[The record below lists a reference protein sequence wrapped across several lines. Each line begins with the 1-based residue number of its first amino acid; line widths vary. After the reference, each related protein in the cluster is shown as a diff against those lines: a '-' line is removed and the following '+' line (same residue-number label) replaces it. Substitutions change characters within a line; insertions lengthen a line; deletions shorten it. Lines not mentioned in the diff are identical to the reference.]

1 MMQICF
7 EVPGQPRGKGR
18 PRFARRGNFVKTYT
32 DAATASYEDQ
42 IRFYALQA
50 MGSSEPLKTALEAF
64 IYVRLPVPQ
73 SYSKKRTEACLSGL
87 ERPCKKPDLDNIIKA
102 MMDGMNEVIY
112 DDDVQI
118 VNITATKLYAAKAEV
133 YILIKEI
140 I

>member
-18 PRFARRGNFVKTYT
+18 PRFVRRGNFVKTYT
-32 DAATASYEDQ
+32 DAKTVGYEDQ
-42 IRFYALQA
+42 VRIYARQA

-64 IYVRLPVPQ
+64 IYVKLPVPQ

-102 MMDGMNEVIY
+102 MMDGMNKIVY
-112 DDDVQI
+112 DDDVQVI
-118 VNITATKLYAAKAEV
+118 SIQAIKRYAINAGV
-133 YILIKEI
+133 DILIKEKE
-140 I
+140 

>member
-1 MMQICF
+1 MQICF

-32 DAATASYEDQ
+32 DAKTSSYEDQ

-73 SYSKKRTEACLSGL
+73 SYSKKRTEACLNGL
-87 ERPCKKPDLDNIIKA
+87 EKPCKKPDLDNIIKA
-102 MMDGMNEVIY
+102 MMDGMNEIVY
-112 DDDVQI
+112 DDDVQVI
-118 VNITATKLYAAKAEV
+118 SIQATKRYAINAGV
-133 YILIKEI
+133 DILIKETE
-140 I
+140 

>member
-1 MMQICF
+1 MQICF

-32 DAATASYEDQ
+32 DDKTSSYEDQ

-87 ERPCKKPDLDNIIKA
+87 ERPCKKPDLDNVVKSF
-102 MMDGMNEVIY
+102 MDGMNGIVY
-112 DDDVQI
+112 GDDAQVVEIHTTKVYAETAGVDV
-118 VNITATKLYAAKAEV
+118 
-133 YILIKEI
+133 LIKEKE
-140 I
+140 

>member
-32 DAATASYEDQ
+32 DAKTSSYEDQ

-64 IYVRLPVPQ
+64 IYVKLPVPQ

-87 ERPCKKPDLDNIIKA
+87 ERPCKKLDLDNIIKV
-102 MMDGMNEVIY
+102 MMDGMNKIVY
-112 DDDVQI
+112 DDDVQVI
-118 VNITATKLYAAKAEV
+118 SIQATKRYAINAGV
-133 YILIKEI
+133 DILVKETE
-140 I
+140 

>member
-50 MGSSEPLKTALEAF
+50 MGSSEPLKTALEVF
-64 IYVRLPVPQ
+64 IYVKLPVPQ

-102 MMDGMNEVIY
+102 MMDGMNEIVY
-112 DDDVQI
+112 DDDVQVI
-118 VNITATKLYAAKAEV
+118 SIQATKRYAINAGV
-133 YILIKEI
+133 DILIKEI

>member
-1 MMQICF
+1 MLQINF
-7 EVPGQPRGKGR
+7 TVPGQPRGKGR

-87 ERPCKKPDLDNIIKA
+87 ERPCKKPDLDNIVKSY
-102 MMDGMNEVIY
+102 MDGMNKIVY
-112 DDDVQI
+112 DDDVQVI
-118 VNITATKLYAAKAEV
+118 SIQATKLYAAKAGV
-133 YILIKEI
+133 DILIKEI

>member
-1 MMQICF
+1 MQICF

-32 DAATASYEDQ
+32 DAKTSSYEDQ

-87 ERPCKKPDLDNIIKA
+87 EWPSKKPDWDNVAKSIC
-102 MMDGMNEVIY
+102 DGMESIIFVC
-112 DDDVQI
+112 DSQI
-118 VNITATKLYAAKAEV
+118 VECHVRKVYAETAGV
-133 YILIKEI
+133 DVLIKEKE
-140 I
+140 

>member
-42 IRFYALQA
+42 IRFYALRA

-64 IYVRLPVPQ
+64 IYVRLPVPK
-73 SYSKKRTEACLSGL
+73 SYPKKRVAACLSGL
-87 ERPCKKPDLDNIIKA
+87 EWPSKKPDWDNVAKSIC
-102 MMDGMNEVIY
+102 DGMESIIFVC
-112 DDDVQI
+112 DSQI
-118 VNITATKLYAAKAEV
+118 VECHVRKVYAETAGV
-133 YILIKEI
+133 DVLIKEKE
-140 I
+140 

>member
-42 IRFYALQA
+42 IRFYALRA

-64 IYVRLPVPQ
+64 IYVRLPVPK
-73 SYSKKRTEACLSGL
+73 SYPKKRVAACLSGL
-87 ERPCKKPDLDNIIKA
+87 EWPSKKPDWDNVAKSIC
-102 MMDGMNEVIY
+102 DGMESIIFVC
-112 DDDVQI
+112 DSQI
-118 VNITATKLYAAKAEV
+118 VECHVRKVYAEV
-133 YILIKEI
+133 AGVDVLIKEKE
-140 I
+140 